1 MSRPMP
7 FDLLKK
13 FKVLKWGGDDSEA
26 GVIDEREE
34 VASLNDADVVSSEYL
49 KIPGFHTLALDIDVP
64 AALIPSST
72 PGHSHLFIN
81 TQMSWDQYEAVLD
94 ALAVAGIL
102 EPGYVGAS
110 KARKA
115 TAVRLPWVSKPV
127 DPFAFLEAF

>member
-13 FKVLKWGGDDSEA
+13 FKVLKWGCDDSEA

-115 TAVRLPWVSKPV
+115 TAVRLPWVSKSV